1 MQRSDQP
8 RSRQRRL
15 VRRTDISGLSFE
27 DDGKDDL
34 SGLDL
39 VYDIGILQAGVP
51 AMNILEALA
60 DLQLGGKDKDGEIDL
75 KAKACLD
82 AKVGRAE
89 LYQVFRLAG

>member
-34 SGLDL
+34 SRLDL
-39 VYDIGILQAGVP
+39 VDDIGILQTGVP
-51 AMNILEALA
+51 AVDILDTLA
-60 DLQLGGKDKDGEIDL
+60 DLQLGGKNKDGEIDL
-75 KAKACLD
+75 KAKTGLD
-82 AKVGRAE
+82 AKVGGAE
-89 LYQVFRLAG
+89 LYQVFCLAG